1 MAERAAPIQWNR
13 DPKTLA
19 ICWILGFMVVFVI
32 NYFVFQPDFKASL
45 ARAFVLATIVV
56 VLNWLG
62 VGLPKAGATGKTGT
76 KAA

>member
-1 MAERAAPIQWNR
+1 
-13 DPKTLA
+13 
-19 ICWILGFMVVFVI
+19 MVVFVI